1 MITVSILLTL
11 IGFEFF
17 YQTSKKAELHRS
29 ERLASWFDANEKPA
43 KIYGA
48 ILLGIALVL
57 SIIHFGI
64 GSGFFAFLCML
75 MLIGSLVVLISPL
88 RKVKLSWTMAGIAV
102 LFLIEIL

>member
-1 MITVSILLTL
+1 MITSSIIFTL

-17 YQTSKKAELHRS
+17 YQTSKKAQLHRP
-29 ERLASWFDANEKPA
+29 EMLATWLTQHEKPA

-48 ILLGIALVL
+48 ILLGIALSL
-57 SIIHFGI
+57 SIYQFGV
-64 GSGFFAFLCML
+64 GSGIFAFLGIL

-88 RKVKLSWTMAGIAV
+88 RIVKPTWVMVGIAI